1 MNQIIQFNNKGF
13 SVRSL
18 LVEDEPWF
26 VAKDVC
32 KALGYVNTRDA
43 VKKHIDKDDKRVS
56 QFATPSGTQNMIII
70 NESGLY
76 SLILRSNKPQAK
88 KFKKWVTSEVLPSI
102 RKTGSYSLQ
111 KGSADINY
119 ALQELKTTLQLQ
131 IKQEFKE
138 IDHMVTNI
146 LMKFSAKIDKIE
158 EQTVRNEKE
167 NADNLI
173 ALNRTQFILNRVEK
187 ALSNFPLDSSQL
199 SLIRRAVEAR
209 GKELALE
216 YNVRLDTAVPTIF
229 RKMNQ
234 YFNVTSYH
242 EIKRE
247 NFEEI
252 FDFIQTVE
260 L

>member
-1 MNQIIQFNNKGF
+1 MNQIIQFNNNGF

-18 LVEDEPWF
+18 LVEGEPWF

-32 KALGYVNTRDA
+32 KALGLSNVTETL
-43 VKKHIDKDDKRVS
+43 KRVDLDDLS
-56 QFATPSGTQNMIII
+56 SVKLNSGGQLRNMKVI
-70 NESGLY
+70 NESGMY
-76 SLILRSNKPQAK
+76 QIIFMSNKPQAK